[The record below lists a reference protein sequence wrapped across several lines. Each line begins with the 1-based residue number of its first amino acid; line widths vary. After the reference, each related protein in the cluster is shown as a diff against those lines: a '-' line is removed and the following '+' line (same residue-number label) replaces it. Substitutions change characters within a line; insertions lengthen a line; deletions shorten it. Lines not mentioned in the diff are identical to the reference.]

1 MTETRPTTTVR
12 TTYLSPTNTTGAAI
26 LVTESVTRRQRRYPF
41 DYAARDVHEAS
52 AGRFAREV
60 LGMSAPVI
68 EYAIGRPPMRGY
80 RLIITETD

>member
-41 DYAARDVHEAS
+41 DYAARDVHEAA

-60 LGMSAPVI
+60 IGMTAPVI
-68 EYAIGRPPMRGY
+68 EYDDGRQPGRGY
-80 RLIITETD
+80 RFAIRETA